1 MGYRKLQGKM
11 NTIIFKRSLRKIFY
25 FIILCFVSPVI
36 IMQAFKNK
44 ENILFFPVLLFG
56 IFLSSIA
63 ILIGFMGINQ
73 LVKSMIGKTKKD

>member
-1 MGYRKLQGKM
+1 MGYRKSQGKM
-11 NTIIFKRSLRKIFY
+11 HTIIFKKSLRKIFY

>member
-1 MGYRKLQGKM
+1 M
-11 NTIIFKRSLRKIFY
+11 NNTLFKKSLRKIFY

-63 ILIGFMGINQ
+63 LLIGFMGINQ

>member
-1 MGYRKLQGKM
+1 M
-11 NTIIFKRSLRKIFY
+11 NIILFKRSLRKIFY
-25 FIILCFVSPVI
+25 FVILCFISPVI

>member
-1 MGYRKLQGKM
+1 
-11 NTIIFKRSLRKIFY
+11 
-25 FIILCFVSPVI
+25 
-36 IMQAFKNK
+36 MQAFKNK

-56 IFLSSIA
+56 IFLSSIT

>member
-1 MGYRKLQGKM
+1 M
-11 NTIIFKRSLRKIFY
+11 NINLFKRSLKKIFY
-25 FIILCFVSPVI
+25 FIVLCFVSPII